1 MSRLDQTSIHIAA
14 ESADHSGSPH
24 DDPNVGFR
32 DPKSTPLHYRR
43 YKPAY
48 QRNYKK
54 GISLQKRLESDH
66 SLGLFVLYNF
76 INFTAGKYNPAKKIL
91 QQGQL

>member
-1 MSRLDQTSIHIAA
+1 MNVQTRPDIYSYIAA

-48 QRNYKK
+48 QKK
-54 GISLQKRLESDH
+54 LQKR
-66 SLGLFVLYNF
+66 NF
-76 INFTAGKYNPAKKIL
+76 IEKNKE
-91 QQGQL
+91 

>member
-48 QRNYKK
+48 QKK
-54 GISLQKRLESDH
+54 LQKR
-66 SLGLFVLYNF
+66 NF
-76 INFTAGKYNPAKKIL
+76 ASKKDKKD
-91 QQGQL
+91 

>member
-1 MSRLDQTSIHIAA
+1 MNVQTRPDIYSYIAA

-43 YKPAY
+43 YKPVY

-54 GISLQKRLESDH
+54 GISLQKNIRIR
-66 SLGLFVLYNF
+66 SL
-76 INFTAGKYNPAKKIL
+76 TWSRPEL
-91 QQGQL
+91 QQWGAGNVYHLVLCS